1 MVSREEMQKRL
12 LATFREEAAEHLQ
25 VLTLEVDALAAAPAD
40 GSDRE
45 HVNAL
50 FRVVHTLKGAAR
62 SVRSSDIEAACQESE
77 YFLQRLTRGEVPID
91 SGTVRTLRVTL
102 DRLQILISNLFSE
115 GSATKLATAPSPAP
129 VPSPP
134 PPTPAENE
142 PPMAER
148 VAPAATAE
156 PSAPVSTEVESPSL
170 PWAGRTPPAR
180 PEIERP
186 WKPESVRVDIGRLDR
201 LMQIAEDLL
210 MPSLVA
216 KERVQAARHLT
227 EQLASLR
234 GDLRKARFSPKAA
247 GRQEAPG
254 PAVLARISELE
265 MLARQL
271 SAALADDS
279 KVLRSVV
286 DNLLQET
293 KQARMMPVSAMLAA
307 FPAMVKDLGRELG
320 KDVKLRLRE
329 TNVEIDRKV
338 IELVKDPLMHIVRN
352 AVDHGVEAPA
362 EREAAGKAKRGRIT
376 ISVRSVEGGWVIIEV
391 ADDGRGLNMAALRD
405 AIARSNLVAP
415 ARIATLSDDEALNF
429 AFAPGVSTKSVIT
442 SLSGLG
448 LGLAIVREQIERVDG
463 KVEIRTVASEGTT
476 IRLEVPASVVSYRG
490 LLVSVGNQKM
500 LWPAET
506 VERVIGIS
514 RQEATTAARSGV
526 FIHDGEALPFGDL
539 GTVIFGQAIDRSR
552 EPRPL
557 VSCVL
562 ARSGS
567 RGGIFIVDDVH
578 GEMEVLVKDLPL
590 PLRRVRNISATGLLA
605 SGQLALILRP
615 SDLLVSLRSGAME
628 ATQEAND
635 TRPARVLVVDD
646 SITTR
651 TMERNLFEAAGY
663 DVLVAADGLEA
674 WNILQAEPVD
684 IVVSDIDMPG
694 LDGFDLTARIR
705 AHKKL
710 TDMPVVLVTALETR
724 EDKERGILVGANAYV
739 LKSSFDQSNL
749 LQIVGRLV

>member
-1 MVSREEMQKRL
+1 MVSREEMQKQL

-40 GSDRE
+40 GSARG
-45 HVNAL
+45 HVNVL

-62 SVRSSDIEAACQESE
+62 SVRSSDIESACQESE
-77 YFLQRLTRGEVPID
+77 YFLQRLTRGEISID
-91 SGTVRTLRVTL
+91 SGTVRALRATV
-102 DRLQILISNLFSE
+102 DRLQSLISNLFSE
-115 GSATKLATAPSPAP
+115 GRAPSSATAPSPAP
-129 VPSPP
+129 TPSPP
-134 PPTPAENE
+134 APAEIE
-142 PPMAER
+142 KP
-148 VAPAATAE
+148 TAE
-156 PSAPVSTEVESPSL
+156 LAALATPEGQSMPASDQMESPAL
-170 PWAGRTPPAR
+170 PWEARTPPAR
-180 PEIERP
+180 PEMERL
-186 WKPESVRVDIGRLDR
+186 WKTESVRVDVGRLDR

-227 EQLASLR
+227 EQLTSLR
-234 GDLRKARFSPKAA
+234 GDLRKARFSPKTAD
-247 GRQEAPG
+247 RQTALD
-254 PAVLARISELE
+254 PAVLGRIGGLE

-271 SAALADDS
+271 STALADDS

-286 DNLLQET
+286 EDLLQET
-293 KQARMMPVSAMLAA
+293 KQARMMPVSTMLAA

-352 AVDHGVEAPA
+352 AVDHGIEAPA

-376 ISVRSVEGGWVIIEV
+376 ISVRSVEAGWVIIEV
-391 ADDGRGLNMAALRD
+391 VDDGRGLNIAALRD
-405 AIARSNLVAP
+405 AVARSNLVTP
-415 ARIATLSDDEALNF
+415 ARIAALSDDEILNF
-429 AFAPGVSTKSVIT
+429 AFAPGVSTKTVIT

-463 KVEIRTVASEGTT
+463 KVEIRSVANEGTT

-514 RQEATTAARSGV
+514 RQEATSAGRSGV
-526 FIHDGEALPFGDL
+526 LVHDGEALPFGDL
-539 GTVIFGQAIDRSR
+539 GTVIFGRAVDRSR
-552 EPRPL
+552 ESRPL
-557 VSCVL
+557 ISCVL
-562 ARSGS
+562 ARSGT
-567 RGGIFIVDDVH
+567 RGGILIVDEVH
-578 GEMEVLVKDLPL
+578 GEMEVLIKDLPL
-590 PLRRVRNISATGLLA
+590 PLRRIRNISATGLLA

-615 SDLLVSLRSGAME
+615 SDLLVSLRSGATDT
-628 ATQEAND
+628 AQEVND
-635 TRPARVLVVDD
+635 TRPARVLIVDD

-651 TMERNLFEAAGY
+651 TMERNLFETAGY

-694 LDGFDLTARIR
+694 LDGFELTARIR
-705 AHKKL
+705 SHKKL